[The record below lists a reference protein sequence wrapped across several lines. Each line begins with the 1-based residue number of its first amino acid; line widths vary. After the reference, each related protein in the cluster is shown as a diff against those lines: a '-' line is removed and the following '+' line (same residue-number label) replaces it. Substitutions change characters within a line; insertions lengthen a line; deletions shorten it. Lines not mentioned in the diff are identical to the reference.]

1 LDFKPAQQRAFF
13 SPAPDSH
20 APPSAAPPRG
30 QYWHDRHLPNCRG
43 GAVPTEQLGDYEI
56 DYSGVRMT
64 DVDGWAAFVT
74 VYGPSANPMHRNSI
88 VPAQRV
94 AVEHVFATEA
104 QAEAEA
110 RKAAVAMVE
119 EKTITPPPITPTA

>member
-1 LDFKPAQQRAFF
+1 
-13 SPAPDSH
+13 
-20 APPSAAPPRG
+20 
-30 QYWHDRHLPNCRG
+30 
-43 GAVPTEQLGDYEI
+43 VPTEQLGDYEI

-74 VYGPSANPMHRNSI
+74 VYGRSANPMHRNSI

-104 QAEAEA
+104 EAQAEA

-119 EKTITPPPITPTA
+119 EKTITPLPITPAA